1 MDRLRMLRERREH
14 NTDLDVT
21 PFMNLMIVLVP
32 VLLLSMVFT
41 HTAVI
46 DLDFPAGG
54 ADPNKV
60 LDPDKLQ
67 LEVRVYDNQ
76 LVVADARGGV
86 IRRLKKKGGVH
97 DFEGLSNVMQEIKRR
112 HTGQSLEANAK
123 SIGLH
128 WLFEPS
134 VNFYRV
140 RYDLPYLQRAHRGG
154 PFDRF
159 DYYYLFDRD
168 DPDLR
173 DRRIRMRLTEELRN
187 GLETIKSYDVS
198 NTVLAV
204 PRD

>member
-97 DFEGLSNVMQEIKRR
+97 DFEGLSKVMQEIKRR
-112 HTGQSLEANAK
+112 VPKKRDIIILLEADTDYQT
-123 SIGLH
+123 LV
-128 WLFEPS
+128 S
-134 VNFYRV
+134 VMDRV
-140 RYDLPYLQRAHRGG
+140 RAYDATLGAQLVKAELFPVISLGDTPVRSRKRA
-154 PFDRF
+154 
-159 DYYYLFDRD
+159 
-168 DPDLR
+168 
-173 DRRIRMRLTEELRN
+173 
-187 GLETIKSYDVS
+187 
-198 NTVLAV
+198 
-204 PRD
+204 

>member
-1 MDRLRMLRERREH
+1 MSLITLCVFVMEAQWYLLGTKFVIGRTAIYFSPLFFLF
-14 NTDLDVT
+14 L
-21 PFMNLMIVLVP
+21 
-32 VLLLSMVFT
+32 VLLWSV
-41 HTAVI
+41 
-46 DLDFPAGG
+46 G
-54 ADPNKV
+54 
-60 LDPDKLQ
+60 
-67 LEVRVYDNQ
+67 R
-76 LVVADARGGV
+76 
-86 IRRLKKKGGVH
+86 
-97 DFEGLSNVMQEIKRR
+97 
-112 HTGQSLEANAK
+112 
-123 SIGLH
+123 
-128 WLFEPS
+128 LFEPS